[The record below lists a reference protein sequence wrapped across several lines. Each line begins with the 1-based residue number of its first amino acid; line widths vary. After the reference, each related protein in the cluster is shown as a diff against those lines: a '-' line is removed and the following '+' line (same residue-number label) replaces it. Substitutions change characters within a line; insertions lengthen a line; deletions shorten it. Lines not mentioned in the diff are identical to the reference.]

1 MTLHTSRVKKNLV
14 LHKRLVQGLSVAEV
28 VEAGEVPGSKKMT
41 TLSCSLGSYNSWPR
55 KYKITC
61 KSRDPASCWQ
71 WAQGVLGMTC
81 TCIRGKIPTG
91 ADLFNLICPHS
102 SAVVRVPRGVIL
114 AAFTLT
120 GGQLHPACPEWK
132 FKTPSTTNKDYTCT
146 PNWLLKWWVN
156 SLYICGTGSSWGSLS
171 VFGSQMGPHYVS
183 SRSPFSLFQ
192 A

>member
-71 WAQGVLGMTC
+71 WAQGVLGMIC

-102 SAVVRVPRGVIL
+102 PAVVRVPRGVIL

-146 PNWLLKWWVN
+146 PNWLLKW
-156 SLYICGTGSSWGSLS
+156 
-171 VFGSQMGPHYVS
+171 
-183 SRSPFSLFQ
+183 
-192 A
+192 